1 MEVSEVRLKF
11 EEARTNRR
19 NIASLRAQAESYR
32 LMAEGSAIRYDKDR
46 IQTSPKDYQE
56 EYLTKA
62 VDLDRKADDL
72 VRSGYYLNA
81 QLIKWLEVCTDE
93 ERIVLTYHYIN
104 NVTYRDIEY
113 ECAEALDDKRFN
125 TAHDIAQ
132 RGIMRIAKEF

>member
-1 MEVSEVRLKF
+1 MEIAEVRLKF

-81 QLIKWLEVCTDE
+81 QLIKWL
-93 ERIVLTYHYIN
+93 
-104 NVTYRDIEY
+104 
-113 ECAEALDDKRFN
+113 
-125 TAHDIAQ
+125 
-132 RGIMRIAKEF
+132 